1 MPKPTLTHI
10 ISHMLTDVETEK
22 IAGLIKIKIPKEE
35 LPNYTSQLNT
45 VLKAADVLQELD
57 TKNVVPTAQTHGL
70 ENVLR
75 EDEPKPGLDMQKYPN
90 SQFNKTIS
98 AFEVQQVV
106 GGGE

>member
-1 MPKPTLTHI
+1 MPKPPLTHI
-10 ISHMLTDVETEK
+10 ISHMLTDADTKK
-22 IAGLIKIKIPKEE
+22 ITGLIKIAIPDSE
-35 LPNYTSQLNT
+35 LPKYTSQLNT

-70 ENVLR
+70 ENILR
-75 EDEPKPGLDMQKYPN
+75 TDEAKPGLDMQKYPN
-90 SQFNKTIS
+90 AQFNKAIS